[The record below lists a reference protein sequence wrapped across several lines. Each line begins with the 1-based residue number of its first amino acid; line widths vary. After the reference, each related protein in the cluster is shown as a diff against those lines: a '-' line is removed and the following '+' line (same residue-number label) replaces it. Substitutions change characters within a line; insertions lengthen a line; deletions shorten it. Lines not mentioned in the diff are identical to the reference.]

1 MAATSTTAATRKDLL
16 GFLTDADITGNSRTT
31 NPKNKQILSE
41 IRLGNSANKKPG
53 FGVDYSSSIPMSV
66 PQYTNIQ
73 RRTSSERSGDVFDFN
88 WANVRVDEP
97 QDFAGAVTPDTGK
110 GPSWWKQVL
119 KILGRSAG
127 AAIPANFVGTTANA
141 LGQKEVGNRLGIG
154 TNVQDALYGF
164 GKPLGALTATINTAA
179 NQYTADF
186 DFNNSTDNFSWQATK
201 DALAFSRS
209 FENAKEVISEWN
221 DNVGTGIGSPWRTH
235 YDWGTLFYDQ
245 NWFQGN
251 TNALDFWTGASVL
264 RKTPIPWINTATS
277 GGILAIAG
285 NLILDPLNGF
295 TLAAAKGD
303 QVLRAATTNA
313 PKINALLT
321 KEIIRESL
329 EQSVKA
335 LPDVTLNQGN
345 INKLFSDQYLDEIT
359 TRWIAQAENGG
370 VRLNADETYDSLTRF
385 LNGSAD
391 DPATLLIQIDGQT
404 VPVTVSNRL
413 KKNLQRPVEVLAK
426 IDQRG
431 MSSLNNE
438 EREILAKAL
447 SDLGVNQRMETAAE
461 FAARQEYN
469 IAIGKPTPNEIFD
482 PLVAPMDLGKGEFAT
497 TLSYKVPGTGILGRT
512 VANRVINNLKRVD
525 RVAAKYSPGTVSNF
539 THRFS
544 QWDNLTQPV
553 GIRLFTA
560 NKPMQDE
567 LLRELPQAARELFIG
582 TGKRRKVAQYFTGKG
597 SDLKNTIAD
606 VASTPNQV
614 IEAKLSLRAM
624 SRGSAKGKAVTN
636 LLQRQTAVWKRDVLL
651 LIETNLEVLTKAGN
665 KAARELLD
673 QSGNNQE
680 VAIAQILKR
689 AVNGEQEA
697 IDLVGGEAVAL
708 TKELFGSGDE
718 GFIGIA
724 HQMSGQEFISELD
737 DWSARILTPE
747 AAAALKG
754 KKNFTNDSFAPA
766 GFETKRKLVSPKEYE
781 KALRAYAKRLGVKL
795 PAKGSRKRTLFERK
809 YGKDPKVNAVS
820 SKFAGQQ
827 FLEPG
832 ATGYKGDPEAL
843 VPSVETQINDIAEL
857 LNLDYKLFDD
867 NIFTSTAAYV
877 QALGKR
883 TGTAFADTL
892 LRDGNALISNDGWV
906 SNINFPSASTTT
918 AVRKVRNVT
927 KKMDA
932 LKVHLDELLTREVE
946 ATGVEKLRLQE
957 EIENTIK
964 IYEAIVVTYKRSEE
978 QYLVLQKMAIESEQN
993 LEAAQYLLDD
1003 AKIKQAK
1010 IKIQVEE
1017 ATINSEFAGADSVKE
1032 LKRLENL
1039 QTQLN
1044 KTNEQILRLN
1054 IGENAA
1060 AGFQDSLYV
1069 SHWNDAKNATNFS
1082 FLLKRGL
1089 QEEFGSVNQAREF
1102 YEWFAGE
1109 YEYRYN
1115 ELITRIFD
1123 EEVITN
1129 TGVIDNAFGE
1139 TNIGQTFDQV
1149 YDVVED
1155 SATPQIRKFEAK
1167 EGATAAEIE
1176 TSAFI
1181 EDLIIAA
1188 RNEGDFDLVKALE
1201 DADEEIKFFI
1211 NKELDELTWS
1221 SKGEPETDD
1230 SLFGVEI
1237 YPYKMPAANGR
1248 MFFETMQQHIDSNS
1262 VGEWLLYQDMDRFL
1276 PGGKYPK
1283 YNGAVKGIFAAL
1295 DLSESLGADA
1305 LRKMKDISDA
1315 AESLVGTELA
1325 DGNYFNAVT
1334 DLFERY
1340 PMVDKYV
1347 YADAFEYLQ
1356 RHILSGDAADY
1367 PNAYGNLD
1375 RSPMGEFEPL
1385 TDEAIFKDPFEF
1397 EIFKATDGEVGNP
1410 EMAENLDATVVRH
1423 NLEQRSMGVTAEG
1436 ILKAKQIV
1444 IAFENNA
1451 PLLMVDNVDDLRTV
1465 TSAYET
1471 ALINRRVSLENQ
1483 IGESPIGEMKFRIPN
1498 PFTPESETLG
1508 LAEYVHLKVTMDRYQ
1523 NALKNGSTPRT
1534 RVTEQIDFIEKEGTR
1549 LLDPVFGDVSAPEFE
1564 SIVEAYGLRQIQ
1576 EDAVAKGKDVKF
1588 YYLPNGK
1595 IYQLEQS
1602 LVNVPRG
1609 KIVGEDL
1616 TVKPF
1621 DPIANE
1627 TIADSIYRELGV
1639 PVRNKSIEYKFDD
1652 VANEWN
1658 AVQITE
1664 FDPNS
1669 QFVSLNSDNVFGG
1682 STYLDMEGQAS
1693 FVGKGLEDVESYVM
1707 FDVDSQIGQGSVFD
1721 MLMGN
1726 FGVADQG
1733 SMWVNNQGQLV
1744 RGNNRGTFGFRS
1756 DGSYSDDLP
1765 VFRDES
1771 KIVSVDKDLT
1781 IDEFFEATKSPL
1793 TSEQVDE
1800 AMNGVLDIPGFTRF
1814 GKPLKSSNKLEARRT
1829 ARAAKR
1835 QEKQLSQEDQ
1845 SKVDRLVSESNT
1857 DQSASNVAPQEFD
1870 PNLGPVEG
1878 FTLQD
1883 FINNGFKSNDGA
1895 VGFTEDYVGGLGN
1908 YQTVLGNNGLQ
1919 ASEAMIQ
1926 QIDQVLAL
1934 RSKYG
1939 SWENFVRQHGGR
1951 LNEANPEQVQYLAN
1965 YLNVRTQELAGM
1977 AGLPFYPDDSDE
1989 LIKSLLGRMNINRNL
2004 IDTADRSDLIYLA
2017 KTGGNQLQDG
2027 GGSAYANNTVDTTD
2041 WAGTTDRQAW
2051 VEGIGLNLD
2060 ISPTG
2065 YGQNNPDEYMNY
2077 VLDLSGGGKIKTYGV
2092 DPWREEAT
2100 KQILLKI
2107 SGNGDSNANSLNE
2120 YLTALEVIGNSRNTP
2135 YGFLPANFDQSSLP
2149 LHHPLYPWDA
2159 ASSGTAFDDG
2169 LGDIQVDILSRLD
2182 NETLDALVTLVD
2194 PKARGGL
2201 PQFVRP
2207 DDSGN
2212 FPVPKNKVD
2221 PYTDWFFKDDD
2232 TNLRLW
2238 QAFNDAEMQ
2247 AGAGIGDKGA
2257 RGAMP
2262 TGKPSLDPSGAGGSS
2277 SYLDP
2282 FQASTSAVKETLAI
2296 MQTPQLVKLFDNV
2309 GEGQSLFKQVLEFV
2323 GWREMILKA
2332 NPRVLAKLDFEDN
2345 LYRKNPGT
2353 PEDDAFVLGD
2363 YLNKKGETLDP
2374 ENFEDVAE
2382 MIKGAIFGD
2391 IADMAA
2397 NDIAK
2402 LLKTTNVNE
2411 FNYVLKPVDDLE
2423 MQVRKYFYATN
2434 PNHNPETYAVQKAI
2448 ANRGAA
2454 RHADTIFKGAYSRVT
2469 DGASNWKKEVYNWQS
2484 RSSEKAL
2491 SPEAALL
2498 DSIHEQYHLSLA
2510 ADGYG
2515 GVAYHQ
2521 STAEVPWSGYKEGL
2535 LPDALDN
2542 VANANAQTP
2551 AKFSPVNRGN
2561 LKVIATNPITLR
2573 SNTQVRQITDVTEI
2587 EDIVTNGFIDAKD
2600 YINFFETKAKAMLD
2614 KPRAELKQSENA
2626 IESFVQ
2632 KKVDAARNYLQIS
2645 EQYFDMFGRLA
2656 DAQND
2661 AVAKGLEF
2669 GVYKELQKVADLR
2682 FKRFTESMKVL
2693 KNLDVSYPD
2702 GSFSDVSGEVLSN
2715 VEALDN
2721 QLRILAIKDFDE
2733 IEEILTAVAE
2743 SPKTIKSYKD
2753 AVEHLNKVAS
2763 VLEIKG
2769 SMPRTKPVRTKFN
2782 AELDNVINE
2791 TVQAGMRPVGTRSQG
2806 RAEIVEGIM
2815 AWEDMQKFK
2824 FGKGGAYFDSVH
2836 NLFKGY
2842 LLASPGFFARN
2853 MYGGLYMNAMAGV
2866 SAKTHSDFVKAYV
2879 VLRARDLDPAQLNV
2893 GNAANRARTK
2903 AGHAS
2908 LKKAAKAMGNVPEEH
2923 ISYVRTL
2930 REEGAFG
2937 QTQAGMEFTS
2947 PTARVGGKTI
2957 DFSNIDATKQTA
2969 KNLYSNK
2976 ANPLSSNF
2984 FVLKMNK
2991 NINVE
2996 VETILRGTLGL
3007 DRMIKNAG
3015 DTQIA
3020 FDDIYKYHFD
3030 YDDLS
3035 AYERGFVKRG
3045 FSFYTWQRHAIPLML
3060 QSFAKNPKILNNYL
3074 KAQRAISD
3082 DEQDNWTF
3090 MPDWQKRMG
3099 YVPIRGTNGSYSIN
3113 PDVPIKALLELD
3125 TSIARDRGVVGAA
3138 TSLGSSILS
3147 QANPLAKA
3155 PIERATNYNV
3165 WKQYNFSGD
3174 HVVVSDWFAKI
3185 PGLMPLLKNAGDFGK
3200 IQYDPVSDKY
3210 FMVDGDYYM
3219 LAQLA
3224 PPLNVARRLRP
3235 DEESKQLSLVSAWI
3249 SFATGTGIRTIPSEE
3264 KMKTFE
3270 SMRYE
3275 ALRSY
3280 NADKKLGRTI
3290 VKERERQGQ

>member
-1 MAATSTTAATRKDLL
+1 MEGRRPGSQ
-16 GFLTDADITGNSRTT
+16 GE
-31 NPKNKQILSE
+31 QE
-41 IRLGNSANKKPG
+41 VIRGRWDGAPIKALGNSNP
-53 FGVDYSSSIPMSV
+53 
-66 PQYTNIQ
+66 
-73 RRTSSERSGDVFDFN
+73 
-88 WANVRVDEP
+88 
-97 QDFAGAVTPDTGK
+97 
-110 GPSWWKQVL
+110 
-119 KILGRSAG
+119 
-127 AAIPANFVGTTANA
+127 
-141 LGQKEVGNRLGIG
+141 
-154 TNVQDALYGF
+154 
-164 GKPLGALTATINTAA
+164 
-179 NQYTADF
+179 
-186 DFNNSTDNFSWQATK
+186 
-201 DALAFSRS
+201 
-209 FENAKEVISEWN
+209 
-221 DNVGTGIGSPWRTH
+221 
-235 YDWGTLFYDQ
+235 
-245 NWFQGN
+245 
-251 TNALDFWTGASVL
+251 
-264 RKTPIPWINTATS
+264 
-277 GGILAIAG
+277 
-285 NLILDPLNGF
+285 
-295 TLAAAKGD
+295 
-303 QVLRAATTNA
+303 
-313 PKINALLT
+313 
-321 KEIIRESL
+321 
-329 EQSVKA
+329 
-335 LPDVTLNQGN
+335 
-345 INKLFSDQYLDEIT
+345 
-359 TRWIAQAENGG
+359 
-370 VRLNADETYDSLTRF
+370 
-385 LNGSAD
+385 
-391 DPATLLIQIDGQT
+391 
-404 VPVTVSNRL
+404 
-413 KKNLQRPVEVLAK
+413 
-426 IDQRG
+426 
-431 MSSLNNE
+431 
-438 EREILAKAL
+438 
-447 SDLGVNQRMETAAE
+447 
-461 FAARQEYN
+461 
-469 IAIGKPTPNEIFD
+469 
-482 PLVAPMDLGKGEFAT
+482 
-497 TLSYKVPGTGILGRT
+497 
-512 VANRVINNLKRVD
+512 
-525 RVAAKYSPGTVSNF
+525 
-539 THRFS
+539 
-544 QWDNLTQPV
+544 
-553 GIRLFTA
+553 
-560 NKPMQDE
+560 
-567 LLRELPQAARELFIG
+567 FI
-582 TGKRRKVAQYFTGKG
+582 
-597 SDLKNTIAD
+597 
-606 VASTPNQV
+606 
-614 IEAKLSLRAM
+614 
-624 SRGSAKGKAVTN
+624 
-636 LLQRQTAVWKRDVLL
+636 
-651 LIETNLEVLTKAGN
+651 
-665 KAARELLD
+665 
-673 QSGNNQE
+673 
-680 VAIAQILKR
+680 
-689 AVNGEQEA
+689 
-697 IDLVGGEAVAL
+697 
-708 TKELFGSGDE
+708 DE
-718 GFIGIA
+718 GI
-724 HQMSGQEFISELD
+724 
-737 DWSARILTPE
+737 
-747 AAAALKG
+747 
-754 KKNFTNDSFAPA
+754 
-766 GFETKRKLVSPKEYE
+766 
-781 KALRAYAKRLGVKL
+781 
-795 PAKGSRKRTLFERK
+795 
-809 YGKDPKVNAVS
+809 
-820 SKFAGQQ
+820 
-827 FLEPG
+827 
-832 ATGYKGDPEAL
+832 
-843 VPSVETQINDIAEL
+843 
-857 LNLDYKLFDD
+857 
-867 NIFTSTAAYV
+867 
-877 QALGKR
+877 
-883 TGTAFADTL
+883 
-892 LRDGNALISNDGWV
+892 
-906 SNINFPSASTTT
+906 
-918 AVRKVRNVT
+918 
-927 KKMDA
+927 
-932 LKVHLDELLTREVE
+932 
-946 ATGVEKLRLQE
+946 
-957 EIENTIK
+957 
-964 IYEAIVVTYKRSEE
+964 
-978 QYLVLQKMAIESEQN
+978 
-993 LEAAQYLLDD
+993 
-1003 AKIKQAK
+1003 
-1010 IKIQVEE
+1010 
-1017 ATINSEFAGADSVKE
+1017 
-1032 LKRLENL
+1032 
-1039 QTQLN
+1039 
-1044 KTNEQILRLN
+1044 
-1054 IGENAA
+1054 
-1060 AGFQDSLYV
+1060 
-1069 SHWNDAKNATNFS
+1069 
-1082 FLLKRGL
+1082 
-1089 QEEFGSVNQAREF
+1089 
-1102 YEWFAGE
+1102 
-1109 YEYRYN
+1109 
-1115 ELITRIFD
+1115 
-1123 EEVITN
+1123 
-1129 TGVIDNAFGE
+1129 
-1139 TNIGQTFDQV
+1139 
-1149 YDVVED
+1149 
-1155 SATPQIRKFEAK
+1155 
-1167 EGATAAEIE
+1167 
-1176 TSAFI
+1176 
-1181 EDLIIAA
+1181 
-1188 RNEGDFDLVKALE
+1188 
-1201 DADEEIKFFI
+1201 
-1211 NKELDELTWS
+1211 
-1221 SKGEPETDD
+1221 
-1230 SLFGVEI
+1230 
-1237 YPYKMPAANGR
+1237 
-1248 MFFETMQQHIDSNS
+1248 
-1262 VGEWLLYQDMDRFL
+1262 
-1276 PGGKYPK
+1276 
-1283 YNGAVKGIFAAL
+1283 
-1295 DLSESLGADA
+1295 
-1305 LRKMKDISDA
+1305 
-1315 AESLVGTELA
+1315 
-1325 DGNYFNAVT
+1325 
-1334 DLFERY
+1334 
-1340 PMVDKYV
+1340 
-1347 YADAFEYLQ
+1347 
-1356 RHILSGDAADY
+1356 
-1367 PNAYGNLD
+1367 
-1375 RSPMGEFEPL
+1375 
-1385 TDEAIFKDPFEF
+1385 
-1397 EIFKATDGEVGNP
+1397 
-1410 EMAENLDATVVRH
+1410 
-1423 NLEQRSMGVTAEG
+1423 TAEG
-1436 ILKAKQIV
+1436 IRLAKQIV
-1444 IAFENNA
+1444 IAYENNA
-1451 PLLMVDNVDDLRTV
+1451 PLLMVNNVDDLRTV

-1756 DGSYSDDLP
+1756 DGSYSEDLP

-1771 KIVSVDKDLT
+1771 EIVFVDRDIEKPTFREIRQL
-1781 IDEFFEATKSPL
+1781 EKL
-1793 TSEQVDE
+1793 DE
-1800 AMNGVLDIPGFTRF
+1800 ASAGYKIRQR
-1814 GKPLKSSNKLEARRT
+1814 KR

-1835 QEKQLSQEDQ
+1835 LQEKRKREGRVGRISEEDQ
-1845 SKVDRLVSESNT
+1845 AELDRLVGEQKIDI
-1857 DQSASNVAPQEFD
+1857 DQEIVTPQEFD
-1870 PNLGPVEG
+1870 PELLPAEG
-1878 FTLQD
+1878 FTLED

-1908 YQTVLGNNGLQ
+1908 YQTVLGNNGLE

-1951 LNEANPEQVQYLAN
+1951 LNEANPEQVQYLTN

-1989 LIKSLLGRMNINRNL
+1989 LIRSLLGRMNINRNL

-2060 ISPTG
+2060 ISPTS

-2169 LGDIQVDILSRLD
+2169 LGEIQVDILSRLD

-2221 PYTDWFFKDDD
+2221 PYTDWFYKDDD

-2296 MQTPQLVKLFDNV
+2296 MQTPQLVKLFDDV
-2309 GEGQSLFKQVLEFV
+2309 GEGQLLFKQVLEFV

-2345 LYRKNPGT
+2345 LYRKNLGT
-2353 PEDDAFVLGD
+2353 PRDSEPTLEEFFEGSMEDYMLAMDEPDISPELDDAQSRFRRAVD
-2363 YLNKKGETLDP
+2363 KEQ
-2374 ENFEDVAE
+2374 
-2382 MIKGAIFGD
+2382 
-2391 IADMAA
+2391 
-2397 NDIAK
+2397 
-2402 LLKTTNVNE
+2402 KTVNE
-2411 FNYVLKPVDDLE
+2411 YNYVLKPVDDLE
-2423 MQVRKYFYATN
+2423 LQVRKYFYATN

-2498 DSIHEQYHLSLA
+2498 DSIHEQYHFSLA

-2600 YINFFETKAKAMLD
+2600 YINFFETKAKAILD

-2645 EQYFDMFGRLA
+2645 EQYFDMFGRLTA
-2656 DAQND
+2656 AQND

-2753 AVEHLNKVAS
+2753 AVEHLNKVSS

-2815 AWEDMQKFK
+2815 SWEDMQKFK
-2824 FGKGGAYFDSVH
+2824 GGKVGAYFDSVH

-2866 SAKTHSDFVKAYV
+2866 SAKTHSDFVRAYV
-2879 VLRARDLDPAQLNV
+2879 VLRARDLDSAQLNV

-2903 AGHAS
+2903 ASHAS

-2957 DFSNIDATKQTA
+2957 DFSNLDATKQTA

-2984 FVLKMNK
+2984 FILKMNK

-2996 VETILRGTLGL
+2996 VETILRGSLGL

-3138 TSLGSSILS
+3138 SSLGSSVLS
-3147 QANPLAKA
+3147 QANPLFKA
-3155 PIERATNYNV
+3155 PVERATNYNV